1 MVDDVATLGGK
12 ERKKQ
17 KSESKFKKGRTGYVW
32 DGRREG
38 GGIQYLEREG
48 ERAAGMF
55 ETLFRDRAS
64 AGVPQQSQR
73 QQEEDDA
80 KFF

>member
-1 MVDDVATLGGK
+1 MWQRWGEKREKNKNPSLNL
-12 ERKKQ
+12 
-17 KSESKFKKGRTGYVW
+17 KKGGLVTSGMEEER
-32 DGRREG
+32 G